1 MISIFW
7 EKITDLPILWSWDE
21 KGAVDANEDLEDETP
36 EVEAYTIW
44 RKYARTQ
51 TRANCS
57 PKEKNQEYRE
67 VQPDLTPD
75 IEVFHMMFEIC
86 DTKNIKQHIKYFI
99 FQG

>member
-1 MISIFW
+1 MLM
-7 EKITDLPILWSWDE
+7 KTLKMKL
-21 KGAVDANEDLEDETP
+21 
-36 EVEAYTIW
+36 
-44 RKYARTQ
+44 RKWKLTQFGESTRGTQ

-86 DTKNIKQHIKYFI
+86 DTKNIKQHKKILHFPGVN
-99 FQG
+99 FSWTTL